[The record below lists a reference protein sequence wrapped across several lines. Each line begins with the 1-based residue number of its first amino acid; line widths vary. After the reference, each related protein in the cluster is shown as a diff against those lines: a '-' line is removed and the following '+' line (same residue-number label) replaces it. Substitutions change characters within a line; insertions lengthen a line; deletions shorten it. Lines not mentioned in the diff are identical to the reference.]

1 MCRLLCS
8 LLVSLAVTGGAVP
21 YPSCIYQHYSQPLEN
36 HLLNHQLEQCIDSQS
51 YRVIIYCLH
60 NHAMYIQGPGCQKCF
75 PVMPLAAT
83 TFPPPEYPNPRQYPD
98 TMALPSCPYASVYLQ
113 MPRRCY
119 NPEQESVYQTNGKTY
134 WTGTIIQTNK
144 ITDQLCLKKS
154 GSASWQS
161 DPGYRV
167 NSPLD
172 PHLYQV
178 LNATHHLLNDTN
190 PRWPGIAGFAHP
202 WELHGT

>member
-1 MCRLLCS
+1 MPCIFRG
-8 LLVSLAVTGGAVP
+8 LVARN
-21 YPSCIYQHYSQPLEN
+21 E
-36 HLLNHQLEQCIDSQS
+36 
-51 YRVIIYCLH
+51 
-60 NHAMYIQGPGCQKCF
+60 
-75 PVMPLAAT
+75 
-83 TFPPPEYPNPRQYPD
+83 
-98 TMALPSCPYASVYLQ
+98 

-119 NPEQESVYQTNGKTY
+119 NPEQVSVYQTNGKTY
-134 WTGTIIQTNK
+134 WTRTIIQTNK

-172 PHLYQV
+172 PRLYQV
-178 LNATHHLLNDTN
+178 LSATHHLLNDTN

-202 WELHGT
+202 RELHGT